1 MLQDRA
7 GDAVWHRQVLRRP
20 GVDARRQDRRLRPAQ
35 PLRQRGV
42 AAEDEAADAGQ
53 PRPQASPRVPGV
65 LVVVVDADVAAPDD
79 GRAGPLQR
87 HRHGRRLRVV
97 QHHHVSGG
105 DQGRQ
110 RPGVGQ
116 GSPVQRRQLL
126 DPEHVTI
133 ARLALQMIMKALSH
147 PEELTGTAQHHPP
160 DVDPGAFPVRQQRP
174 EQLRDPATQ
183 RGRVHHPHRP
193 PGEQLT
199 GVLLRHPH
207 PLGHRLRQVA
217 AEILEMP
224 GLQRDRGKTLPRP
237 GHNRAR
243 SQAVHDRCELA
254 SPRCWSYAAR
264 AAAMVA

>member
-7 GDAVWHRQVLRRP
+7 GGAIWHRQVLRRP

-35 PLRQRGV
+35 PLRQGRV

-53 PRPQASPRVPGV
+53 ARPQAPPRVPGV

-87 HRHGRRLRVV
+87 HRHGCRLRVV

-110 RPGVGQ
+110 RPGVVE

-133 ARLALQMIMKALSH
+133 AWLALQMVMEALGH
-147 PEELTGTAQHHPP
+147 PEELAGTAQHHPP

-174 EQLRDPATQ
+174 KQLRDPATQ
-183 RGRVHHPHRP
+183 SGRVHHPHRP
-193 PGEQLT
+193 PSQQLT
-199 GVLLRHPH
+199 GVLLGHSH
-207 PLGHRLRQVA
+207 PLGHRLQQVA

-224 GLQRDRGKTLPRP
+224 GRQRNRGKTLTRSY
-237 GHNRAR
+237 HNRAR
-243 SQAVHDRCELA
+243 SQAVHDRCELV
-254 SPRCWSYAAR
+254 SPRCWSYAVR
-264 AAAMVA
+264 AVAMVA